1 MGEYGIAFQNEP
13 VDVSGEFARQGSHY
27 FVGWK
32 VPEFDPLSTSG
43 TMAVY
48 GADSSVAEGLVCLPG
63 DGELHHL
70 RLQREGDRFALTE
83 DPLAGRV
90 AWNLRTV
97 VVRNV
102 HDA

>member
-1 MGEYGIAFQNEP
+1 MGEYGMAFQNEP
-13 VDVSGEFARQGSHY
+13 VDVSREFARQESHY

-32 VPEFDPLSTSG
+32 VPEFDPLSAPG

-48 GADSSVAEGLVCLPG
+48 GADSSVAEGLVCLPEG
-63 DGELHHL
+63 GELHHL

-83 DPLAGRV
+83 DPLAGRA

-102 HDA
+102 HGA

>member
-1 MGEYGIAFQNEP
+1 MGEYGMAFQNEP
-13 VDVSGEFARQGSHY
+13 VDVSGEFARQESY
-27 FVGWK
+27 DFVGWK
-32 VPEFDPLSTSG
+32 VPEFDPLSASG

-48 GADSSVAEGLVCLPG
+48 GADSSVAEGLVCLPEG
-63 DGELHHL
+63 GELHHL

-102 HDA
+102 NDA